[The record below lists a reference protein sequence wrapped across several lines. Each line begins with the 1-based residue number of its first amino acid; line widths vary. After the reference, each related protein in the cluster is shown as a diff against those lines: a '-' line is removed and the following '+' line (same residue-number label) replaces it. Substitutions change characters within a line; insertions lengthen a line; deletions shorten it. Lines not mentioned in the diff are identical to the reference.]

1 MSDLRTRIADAI
13 KAADND
19 YAIDQTNAY
28 LNLADAVI
36 RELGLQRDD
45 DYELGSYTPS
55 GRHRYV
61 TDWLQDD

>member
-28 LNLADAVI
+28 LNMADAVI
-36 RELGLQRDD
+36 RELGLTKKLDANRSVPQ
-45 DYELGSYTPS
+45 L
-55 GRHRYV
+55 HYV
-61 TDWLQDD
+61 TPWEKA